1 MTGNTISEFI
11 DDLLMMGGP
20 EKEFCFRNKF
30 YFLETTY
37 DQNSNAYVLCIDEY
51 DNTTPDARSLIHSY
65 SFVGKNYNECVNKL
79 EEAKIFDGL
88 TIYQAEQEIEVLF
101 G

>member
-1 MTGNTISEFI
+1 MTGNTIGEFI

-20 EKEFCFRNKF
+20 EKEFVFRKKY

-37 DQNSNAYVLCIDEY
+37 DESTSIFRLCIDEY
-51 DNTTPDARSLIHSY
+51 DNTKPERKILIQSY
-65 SFVGKNYNECVNKL
+65 CFTGKNYAECVNTF
-79 EEAKIFDGL
+79 EDAEIFDNM

>member
-1 MTGNTISEFI
+1 MIGNTIGEFI
-11 DDLLMMGGP
+11 DDLLIMGGP
-20 EKEFCFRNKF
+20 EKEFIFRKKY

-37 DQNSNAYVLCIDEY
+37 HESTCIFTLCIDEY
-51 DNTTPDARSLIHSY
+51 DNTTPESKALICSHCFS
-65 SFVGKNYNECVNKL
+65 GKDYAECVNKF
-79 EEAKIFDGL
+79 EDAEIFDGL

>member
-1 MTGNTISEFI
+1 MIGNTIGEFI

-20 EKEFCFRNKF
+20 EKEFIFREKY

-37 DQNSNAYVLCIDEY
+37 DKSSCKYTLSIDEY
-51 DNTTPDARSLIHSY
+51 DNASPNSKTLIQSY
-65 SFVGKNYNECVNKL
+65 SFSGISFAECVIKF
-79 EEAKIFDGL
+79 ECAVIFDGM